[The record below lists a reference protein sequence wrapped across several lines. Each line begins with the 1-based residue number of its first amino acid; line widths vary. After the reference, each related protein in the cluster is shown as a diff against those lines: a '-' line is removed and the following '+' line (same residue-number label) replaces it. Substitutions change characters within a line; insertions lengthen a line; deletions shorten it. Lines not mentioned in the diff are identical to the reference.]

1 MEAGGWVRM
10 VQCDISLFL
19 EQLLQIELYFH
30 LQYKFMGCFFSYRW
44 EVEMGYIGSGG
55 WAGIKGI
62 TEANN

>member
-1 MEAGGWVRM
+1 M

-44 EVEMGYIGSGG
+44 EVELATSVQEGG
-55 WAGIKGI
+55 LVLRALQKQII
-62 TEANN
+62 RE